1 MSRCAICGAVQS
13 GPERQRLPN
22 RRPGWTVGR
31 PFDPQG
37 ANGPECCITIGLNE
51 ARHPLEIFMHTARE
65 DSAVGRIIDDAAI
78 LFSLALQYGVPA
90 ARIAK
95 SLGRT
100 ADGRRT
106 SIIGEAADAA
116 VEIGREIV
124 VVRGAAE

>member
-1 MSRCAICGAVQS
+1 MARCPICNAALT
-13 GPERQRLPN
+13 GPQRQRLPN
-22 RRPGWTVGR
+22 RRPGLTVGR

-51 ARHPLEIFMHTARE
+51 ARHPLEVFMHTARE

-78 LFSLALQYGVPA
+78 LFSLSLQYGVPA

-116 VEIGREIV
+116 VEIGRDV
-124 VVRGAAE
+124 VVARGAV